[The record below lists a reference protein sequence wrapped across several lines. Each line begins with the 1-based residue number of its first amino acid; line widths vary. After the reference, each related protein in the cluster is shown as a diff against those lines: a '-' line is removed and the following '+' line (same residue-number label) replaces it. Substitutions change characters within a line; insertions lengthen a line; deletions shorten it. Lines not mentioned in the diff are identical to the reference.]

1 MDDSMKKWKDFLL
14 KEENELAVVD
24 NSSEIEAEKGDL
36 DVLRE
41 YLQEIQNMAMRIM
54 EMEQEIKDRE
64 LSYYPGYEFRNAA
77 KQLADAEEF
86 GSLANRISKWIS
98 NETRMKTL
106 KGQLKK

>member
-24 NSSEIEAEKGDL
+24 KLSKVEAEKGDL
-36 DVLRE
+36 EILGD
-41 YLQEIQNMAMRIM
+41 YLQEIQEMAMRIM
-54 EMEQEIKDRE
+54 QMEQEIKDKE

-86 GSLANRISKWIS
+86 GSLANRLSNWIS
-98 NETRMKTL
+98 NETRMRTL